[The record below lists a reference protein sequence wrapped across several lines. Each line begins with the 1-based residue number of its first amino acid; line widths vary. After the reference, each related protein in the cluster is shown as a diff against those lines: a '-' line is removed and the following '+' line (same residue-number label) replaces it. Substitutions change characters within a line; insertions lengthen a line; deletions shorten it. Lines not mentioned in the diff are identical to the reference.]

1 MSLVRPGPKGCF
13 VWKQLRKHCAIASR
27 VTDKGDMSG
36 RLRGDGQIFKR
47 SKFVAHAHFE
57 VQVTSNYKRT
67 RNLGGMLRVF
77 LGRDIKLRITP
88 NEDIAKHVGAIL
100 TLHFED
106 SRRLDFI
113 LTSSSGDCVASGDF
127 YTSGRS
133 LGIGTPRKHRSL
145 LSFGLS

>member
-1 MSLVRPGPKGCF
+1 MS
-13 VWKQLRKHCAIASR
+13 A
-27 VTDKGDMSG
+27 
-36 RLRGDGQIFKR
+36 RLRGDGQVFKK
-47 SKFVAHAHFE
+47 SEFIAHADYE
-57 VQVTSNYKRT
+57 VQVTSLYKRT
-67 RNLGGMLRVF
+67 RNLGGMSRVF

-88 NEDIAKHVGAIL
+88 NEEIAKYVGELL

-133 LGIGTPRKHRSL
+133 HRLRTPRKHRSL

>member
-1 MSLVRPGPKGCF
+1 MS
-13 VWKQLRKHCAIASR
+13 A
-27 VTDKGDMSG
+27 
-36 RLRGDGQIFKR
+36 RLRGDGQVFKK
-47 SKFVAHAHFE
+47 SEFIAHADYE
-57 VQVTSNYKRT
+57 VQVTSLYKRT
-67 RNLGGMLRVF
+67 RNLGGMSRVF

-88 NEDIAKHVGAIL
+88 NEEIAKYVGELL

-133 LGIGTPRKHRSL
+133 HRLGTPRRHKSL
-145 LSFGLS
+145 LSFGLP